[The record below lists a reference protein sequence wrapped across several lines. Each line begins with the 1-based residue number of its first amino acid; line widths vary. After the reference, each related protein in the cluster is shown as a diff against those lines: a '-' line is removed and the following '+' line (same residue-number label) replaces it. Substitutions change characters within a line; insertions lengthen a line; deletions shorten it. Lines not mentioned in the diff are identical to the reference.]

1 MGFIK
6 NIKRLTEINE
16 VLSKTDLGNISKIR
30 DNREMVIKYLT
41 NFNFDGELISLANM
55 KDDQFTELFNQNKKF
70 VAGLKHTF
78 GIVEVESL
86 KDKRQGYVD
95 ILQKNSLISFDGKE
109 IDLKNISNE
118 EYTNL
123 LKNKSFSQ
131 ALVKHFKDKS
141 TYRQVVLGKNEF
153 VKNKDNKL
161 SAKNFILNKNKI
173 YSLMTI
179 LNNGK
184 FKRTLVIDLDT
195 KKPDNDINN
204 LNLKI
209 NVDKCTELLNEYGY
223 NKVMYEIGIC
233 YDKNKVMTSIT
244 KALSEIYADL
254 NQKPDRV
261 ADANAIYKIKTNI
274 NNIYDEKYKI
284 IFSIEP
290 TLVVSQ
296 SSGVD
301 WKSCM
306 ALIDDSYG
314 LKNKASSSINAGMA
328 VIYITK
334 VGDLA
339 IDRPLA
345 RFLVKV
351 ATLRGFEGNKS
362 DKYHQFYIEKLY
374 TANNMRSDISI
385 PQSEGDKDSVL
396 GKFGLK
402 VKELIE
408 NVNKK
413 RLKDLIAT
421 TDTEID
427 KENLTDDQKQKLKT
441 LGKDQIEFKMSDDYY
456 SDSGSVLTR
465 NADYNFIEIAEKKED
480 FDEETVNRIMTAL
493 SMNRLNSSYIDQL
506 FNLLIKD
513 AKYKDL
519 IIKLLNHIEE
529 QNSDYVVK
537 TDYSYVDD
545 MNIDA
550 YGDNV
555 TLNSR
560 ASGREKANIT
570 ANTIT
575 YKARDIKQGKNNL
588 KNLKNYN
595 ITFRKSSSR
604 FINSSKKQTIFSY
617 RFNPLDKGE
626 FTISDVFKFP
636 ANIENRSESN
646 VVTQKTEKGKQQKI
660 NLNLK
665 KSSDFEKQYTFSSI
679 PGLTKTTD
687 SKLEIKFDSNFNKNI
702 EYYFDRCALKFDKK
716 TEAKDS
722 KNFKLFFKDNDSK
735 ILTYPNDF
743 YITVAPEDSYKN
755 QIQINFQI
763 LRKNIEDSQLKQ
775 IASNKELLN
784 ILKENDIVKNISDTE
799 LVFNDEAKKTKD
811 LAIDK
816 DLVIDGIN
824 IFDTYRLMVVSQT
837 NLPKNIYFVLNI
849 SKSTDSYNSTDIY
862 HLERIIRLCK
872 IFKINYFVIINGQ
885 QEQIET
891 LKDFDAAI
899 FKYSGSSYQVD
910 GSILKIYEKDLKT
923 DYEEIRRV
931 IKSEG
936 IRSLEFI
943 KLTGKSFDFNDIN
956 SDNKMGDRFDN
967 ISFFDVPDNFDIKI
981 ENYEGSIEFKSF
993 NVSNLKLNIKGIL
1006 PTRLARVNI
1015 QDSAINNLEL
1025 IAENMYIK
1033 MTNSRV
1039 FINNKSQLSGKN
1051 TLRYD
1056 KSEFLIGD
1064 NVKVDEVRIDEADEI
1079 NIPKNFTV
1087 MDFSVLSANKINNY
1101 ENINWNY
1108 LFSSKMYTY
1117 PEFKVKLKDYSNF
1130 PIFIRKEKFAEIES
1144 FFKNKD
1150 NIILVDEGD
1159 SSVKFHRDSIEAM
1172 LKNVLEKANIKSV
1185 EKTTSFKEDASK
1197 FKKIYYSLPRLE
1209 DTAPFSKLNQYYMD
1223 FLDKSERRALD
1234 RKRKI
1239 TSKNPIKTKMRRLY
1253 KDIVGDKKKKKKLP
1267 LNDSFISSIK
1277 RIDSKTYFD

>member
-1 MGFIK
+1 
-6 NIKRLTEINE
+6 
-16 VLSKTDLGNISKIR
+16 
-30 DNREMVIKYLT
+30 
-41 NFNFDGELISLANM
+41 
-55 KDDQFTELFNQNKKF
+55 
-70 VAGLKHTF
+70 
-78 GIVEVESL
+78 
-86 KDKRQGYVD
+86 
-95 ILQKNSLISFDGKE
+95 
-109 IDLKNISNE
+109 
-118 EYTNL
+118 
-123 LKNKSFSQ
+123 
-131 ALVKHFKDKS
+131 
-141 TYRQVVLGKNEF
+141 
-153 VKNKDNKL
+153 
-161 SAKNFILNKNKI
+161 
-173 YSLMTI
+173 
-179 LNNGK
+179 
-184 FKRTLVIDLDT
+184 
-195 KKPDNDINN
+195 
-204 LNLKI
+204 
-209 NVDKCTELLNEYGY
+209 
-223 NKVMYEIGIC
+223 
-233 YDKNKVMTSIT
+233 
-244 KALSEIYADL
+244 
-254 NQKPDRV
+254 
-261 ADANAIYKIKTNI
+261 
-274 NNIYDEKYKI
+274 
-284 IFSIEP
+284 
-290 TLVVSQ
+290 
-296 SSGVD
+296 
-301 WKSCM
+301 
-306 ALIDDSYG
+306 
-314 LKNKASSSINAGMA
+314 
-328 VIYITK
+328 
-334 VGDLA
+334 
-339 IDRPLA
+339 
-345 RFLVKV
+345 
-351 ATLRGFEGNKS
+351 
-362 DKYHQFYIEKLY
+362 
-374 TANNMRSDISI
+374 
-385 PQSEGDKDSVL
+385 
-396 GKFGLK
+396 
-402 VKELIE
+402 
-408 NVNKK
+408 
-413 RLKDLIAT
+413 
-421 TDTEID
+421 
-427 KENLTDDQKQKLKT
+427 
-441 LGKDQIEFKMSDDYY
+441 
-456 SDSGSVLTR
+456 
-465 NADYNFIEIAEKKED
+465 
-480 FDEETVNRIMTAL
+480 
-493 SMNRLNSSYIDQL
+493 
-506 FNLLIKD
+506 
-513 AKYKDL
+513 
-519 IIKLLNHIEE
+519 
-529 QNSDYVVK
+529 
-537 TDYSYVDD
+537 
-545 MNIDA
+545 
-550 YGDNV
+550 
-555 TLNSR
+555 
-560 ASGREKANIT
+560 
-570 ANTIT
+570 
-575 YKARDIKQGKNNL
+575 
-588 KNLKNYN
+588 
-595 ITFRKSSSR
+595 
-604 FINSSKKQTIFSY
+604 
-617 RFNPLDKGE
+617 
-626 FTISDVFKFP
+626 
-636 ANIENRSESN
+636 
-646 VVTQKTEKGKQQKI
+646 
-660 NLNLK
+660 
-665 KSSDFEKQYTFSSI
+665 
-679 PGLTKTTD
+679 
-687 SKLEIKFDSNFNKNI
+687 
-702 EYYFDRCALKFDKK
+702 
-716 TEAKDS
+716 
-722 KNFKLFFKDNDSK
+722 
-735 ILTYPNDF
+735 
-743 YITVAPEDSYKN
+743 
-755 QIQINFQI
+755 
-763 LRKNIEDSQLKQ
+763 
-775 IASNKELLN
+775 
-784 ILKENDIVKNISDTE
+784 
-799 LVFNDEAKKTKD
+799 
-811 LAIDK
+811 
-816 DLVIDGIN
+816 
-824 IFDTYRLMVVSQT
+824 MVVSQT